1 MLIGGSPCQGF
12 SRNGKCLNFDDPR
25 SKLFFDYV
33 KILEWLKKNNNC
45 DIRFLLENVEMK
57 KEWRNV
63 ISEYLNADYKL
74 INSKLVSAQNRPRLY
89 WTNFD
94 FDIPNDK
101 NILLIDILE
110 DVDIKNYITY
120 KNLKIDP
127 QISKKCYELID
138 VVDGE
143 VRIRQAT
150 KQGYIVANSGDGIN
164 LQFPT
169 SKTRRG
175 RVIKGK
181 SNTLDCSCDVCVY
194 VDGVIRKFTINELE
208 RLQTLPDGY
217 TNGLSEKK
225 RIKAIG
231 NGWTKDVI
239 TEIFKQL
246 KF

>member
-1 MLIGGSPCQGF
+1 MIGGSPCQGF

-33 KILEWLKKNNNC
+33 KILEWLKKNNNYN
-45 DIRFLLENVEMK
+45 IKFLLENVEMK

-127 QISKKCYELID
+127 QISKKML
-138 VVDGE
+138 
-143 VRIRQAT
+143 
-150 KQGYIVANSGDGIN
+150 
-164 LQFPT
+164 
-169 SKTRRG
+169 
-175 RVIKGK
+175 
-181 SNTLDCSCDVCVY
+181 
-194 VDGVIRKFTINELE
+194 
-208 RLQTLPDGY
+208 
-217 TNGLSEKK
+217 
-225 RIKAIG
+225 
-231 NGWTKDVI
+231 
-239 TEIFKQL
+239 
-246 KF
+246 